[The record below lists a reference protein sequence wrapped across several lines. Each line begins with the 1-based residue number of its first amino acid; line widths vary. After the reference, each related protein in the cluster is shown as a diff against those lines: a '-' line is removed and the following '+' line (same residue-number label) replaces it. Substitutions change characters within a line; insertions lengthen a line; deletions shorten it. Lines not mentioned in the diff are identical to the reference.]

1 MKNGLL
7 LTLVIALVTAFL
19 FTATPALALDDG
31 DKDAKAVEIK
41 DIDRAVRK
49 LRNAIC
55 ALKNNSSM
63 LTKAKYTLA
72 VNEERER
79 IADMKAELEAD
90 GKSSELAHLEKAV
103 ANAEVAGSC

>member
-7 LTLVIALVTAFL
+7 MMLMTAFM
-19 FTATPALALDDG
+19 FAATPALALDDD
-31 DKDAKAVEIK
+31 DKDAKAVEMK
-41 DIDRAVRK
+41 DIDRAVHK

-79 IADMKAELEAD
+79 LADMKAELEAN
-90 GKSSELAHLEKAV
+90 GKSSELAHLERAV